1 MPRTLAALLLTS
13 ALVSPALA
21 ASPDAILAANKAA
34 MGNWDGKKTLKV
46 EYGYSGQ
53 GLTGTTSSL
62 EDLQNGRFVD
72 TYDIPP
78 QSGASGFDGAKAWEK
93 EPSGTVTDQA
103 GGDVIPL
110 AITEVY
116 LDRNLWWLPDHGGAA
131 IESLGQKTDGGKTY
145 DVLKVAPKNGASVEA
160 RFDPAT
166 HLLYRTVE
174 LNGTQEITTNFSD
187 YAAF

>member
-1 MPRTLAALLLTS
+1 
-13 ALVSPALA
+13 
-21 ASPDAILAANKAA
+21 

-46 EYGYSGQ
+46 EYAYSGQ

-78 QSGASGFDGAKAWEK
+78 QSGASGFDGTKAWEK

-110 AITEVY
+110 RDQRG
-116 LDRNLWWLPDHGGAA
+116 LSGP
-131 IESLGQKTDGGKTY
+131 ESLVARRSRRRGGSK
-145 DVLKVAPKNGASVEA
+145 AWA
-160 RFDPAT
+160 RKPM
-166 HLLYRTVE
+166 
-174 LNGTQEITTNFSD
+174 
-187 YAAF
+187 AAKPMTR